1 MGISTIGAA
10 AGGGEV
16 LPINALEKVYETY
29 SADGY
34 FEYNPAG
41 GVPAGK
47 YIIEVEGSNVDYVEA
62 VGRGQASRG
71 KGVCYLNVEAGGA
84 ITATASTFG
93 DGSVAASMQR
103 LNSPYYTFE
112 SYWRNPTYSF
122 APYNTVYINGEN
134 WIATSGP
141 DYEQV
146 RLYTSSNGLTW
157 RRERDYSPYT
167 GARDVMINN
176 NLANDPQSMGDM
188 VAVNGYLY
196 MTTPPVNSG
205 NGYTYRTA
213 DPRGR
218 AGTWTTIFTETG
230 WNLGKAPTNSSRVI
244 LYQWGAIKYSDNDG
258 VSWTTASVPA
268 NNPFFSPV
276 IAGNDIYCIDSV
288 RYYSSGSSY
297 IVKST
302 NNGQSWSR
310 VTPTT
315 GDFGSTYF
323 PVSMANQPGTSN
335 WVIIARDNNNYTYT
349 GYSTDDF
356 ANISWS
362 TFTTG
367 TSEPLYNKVLW
378 SEVLGGVWA
387 FAASANDSGVI
398 YTSTD
403 GSTWS
408 ALTNPGGA
416 APGVFIEMEGK
427 LVYQARNAS
436 YLWWTADGVTFNQNT
451 SDFSNL
457 HGVTYSGG
465 KYRVTNNTSTILEG
479 TSLDSLNKVN
489 VGVALGSLVSFGDLI
504 LAKNNN
510 NYYTSLNGG
519 VSWTAGETNGCA
531 GAPCFTDG
539 KFLRID
545 TSGNLYSSTDLVTW
559 TQRTTFSTYAPSR
572 IKKLGDLYIAYG
584 YYTTNGGYRLSPDLE
599 TWTDYSVSSASTTI
613 WGAVYDATSGWSTFH
628 NGNGSAYSSPMW
640 WVSHPYSSGT
650 YGTQPELSF
659 QNIDNIWTSNTTIR
673 IDGVEAAGLAW
684 IWTGYMILDTS
695 ANTISTLKPRMIP
708 TTSYRMVSHYTDA
721 INNQPA
727 VGFGKVT
734 SVEPGSNY
742 LYQFSYG
749 KPASIAIYRMKE

>member
-1 MGISTIGAA
+1 
-10 AGGGEV
+10 
-16 LPINALEKVYETY
+16 
-29 SADGY
+29 
-34 FEYNPAG
+34 
-41 GVPAGK
+41 
-47 YIIEVEGSNVDYVEA
+47 
-62 VGRGQASRG
+62 
-71 KGVCYLNVEAGGA
+71 
-84 ITATASTFG
+84 
-93 DGSVAASMQR
+93 
-103 LNSPYYTFE
+103 
-112 SYWRNPTYSF
+112 
-122 APYNTVYINGEN
+122 
-134 WIATSGP
+134 
-141 DYEQV
+141 
-146 RLYTSSNGLTW
+146 
-157 RRERDYSPYT
+157 
-167 GARDVMINN
+167 
-176 NLANDPQSMGDM
+176 
-188 VAVNGYLY
+188 
-196 MTTPPVNSG
+196 
-205 NGYTYRTA
+205 
-213 DPRGR
+213 
-218 AGTWTTIFTETG
+218 
-230 WNLGKAPTNSSRVI
+230 
-244 LYQWGAIKYSDNDG
+244 
-258 VSWTTASVPA
+258 
-268 NNPFFSPV
+268 
-276 IAGNDIYCIDSV
+276 
-288 RYYSSGSSY
+288 
-297 IVKST
+297 
-302 NNGQSWSR
+302 
-310 VTPTT
+310 
-315 GDFGSTYF
+315 
-323 PVSMANQPGTSN
+323 
-335 WVIIARDNNNYTYT
+335 
-349 GYSTDDF
+349 
-356 ANISWS
+356 
-362 TFTTG
+362 
-367 TSEPLYNKVLW
+367 
-378 SEVLGGVWA
+378 
-387 FAASANDSGVI
+387 
-398 YTSTD
+398 
-403 GSTWS
+403 
-408 ALTNPGGA
+408 
-416 APGVFIEMEGK
+416 MEGK
-427 LVYQARNAS
+427 LVYQARNAN
-436 YLWWTADGVTFNQNT
+436 YLWWTADGVTINQNT

-479 TSLDSLNKVN
+479 TSLDNLNKVN

-519 VSWTAGETNGCA
+519 ASWTAGVTNGCA

-572 IKKLGDLYIAYG
+572 VKKLGDLYIAYG

-659 QNIDNIWTSNTTIR
+659 QNTDNIWTSNTSIR